1 MMENERFIS
10 ARTNFSFAWTF
21 LKEGHFRWF
30 LVSFCGGLLVLL
42 VGPEKA
48 DKMEKKLFDLLLLK
62 KDDEKEDAPP
72 K

>member
-21 LKEGHFRWF
+21 LKKGHFRLF
-30 LVSFCGGLLVLL
+30 LVSFCGALLVLV
-42 VGPEKA
+42 VGHERSEKI
-48 DKMEKKLFDLLLLK
+48 EKKLFDLLLRTEDEEK
-62 KDDEKEDAPP
+62 KGAPP

>member
-1 MMENERFIS
+1 MIENERFIS

-30 LVSFCGGLLVLL
+30 LVSFYSGLLVLV
-42 VGPEKA
+42 VGSQKA
-48 DKMEKKLFDLLLLK
+48 EKMEKKLFDLLLLE
-62 KDDEKEDAPP
+62 KDEEKTGPPP